1 MITTEINVD
10 FYCNLSFSMCCSGDG
25 EVVPASDGA
34 DVQPAQEATNP
45 GEGSPGGQNYLK
57 D

>member
-1 MITTEINVD
+1 MR
-10 FYCNLSFSMCCSGDG
+10 CSGDG

-34 DVQPAQEATNP
+34 DVQPAQEATNS